1 MFTSTDMMMIT
12 MTPSKTNQ
20 TRAAFTR
27 FENAHR
33 KAAQKRLFAMLTGR
47 STSML
52 SLSQA
57 LGQHQPANRHYLG
70 LQLVSIDQIHGSEA
84 RTTDFDDSF
93 LPLNERS
100 EQRWVSIFQAR
111 LNDTPLPPVD
121 LIKVG
126 NEYFVRDGHHRISVA
141 KVMGQDYIEAE
152 VTEW

>member
-20 TRAAFTR
+20 TRAAFTK

-52 SLSQA
+52 SLSKV

-70 LQLVSIDQIHGSEA
+70 LRLVSIDQIRGSEA
-84 RTTDFDDSF
+84 RTTDFDEDF

-111 LNDTPLPPVD
+111 LSDTPLPPVD